1 MQFGLVQVVTGKKLV
16 DLRHKGTKELVLRVR
31 KFYISVL
38 TRL

>member
-16 DLRHKGTKELVLRVR
+16 DLRHKRTKELVLRVR